1 MRMGREGDSR
11 KEEAWGKEGKF
22 HSSVFN
28 WACPS
33 HCIHRCHQRTILS
46 GYCVSWRCNR
56 WRETKAHKCEGRW
69 TGSIISRVWEAD
81 SEVRQVSYNRGRQQ
95 GSSESSEGNCTHSH
109 GLLCCQSV
117 WAWPLSCDQPIAF
130 SASPLVWLGSTS
142 DPTCLKVNLSS
153 SLKMCSSCWMFLFS
167 TCHYYLPSHQSE

>member
-22 HSSVFN
+22 HSYVFN

-46 GYCVSWRCNR
+46 GYCVSRRCNR
-56 WRETKAHKCEGRW
+56 WRETKAHKREGRW
-69 TGSIISRVWEAD
+69 TGSIISRVWGAD

-109 GLLCCQSV
+109 GLLWCQSV
-117 WAWPLSCDQPIAF
+117 WAWPLSCDQPHCFF
-130 SASPLVWLGSTS
+130 SFSSCVAWEHLRP
-142 DPTCLKVNLSS
+142 NLSE
-153 SLKMCSSCWMFLFS
+153 
-167 TCHYYLPSHQSE
+167 SELVIFPENVLLVLDVSI